1 MSSKSNS
8 DTLRDR
14 LHHAVGRL
22 VHPESGVSLTEG
34 GYIAGLECGDGK
46 IRIVLQFRGGRDPF
60 ASSLVRKVREA
71 AAAAAPQCEIEVEI
85 AAAQQQ
91 QQQQQQQAP
100 TPEGDK
106 FIKNIIAVAS
116 GKGGVGKSTV
126 TANLAVTL
134 AAAGFRTGVLDAD
147 IYGPSQPRMFGC
159 EGYAPEVEV
168 ENGVEYMVPAEAWGV
183 KVMSIG
189 FFVGPKDALLWRGP
203 MATSALRQL
212 IHQTRWGELDYLL
225 IDLPPGTGD
234 VHLSII
240 TELKIDAAVIVS
252 TPQQVAVADVARGVA
267 MFRNPSVNVPV
278 LGVVENMSWF
288 TPAELPGSRYY
299 IFGRGGAARYA
310 AENGLE
316 LLGQIPL
323 IQAVAECADNGCPIA
338 SSDEEVAKH
347 YRAAAEAI
355 VEKCVKNG

>member
-1 MSSKSNS
+1 MEQKISEA
-8 DTLRDR
+8 LR
-14 LHHAVGRL
+14 AI
-22 VHPESGVSLTEG
+22 VHPETGENLIDG
-34 GYIAGLECGDGK
+34 GYVGSIAVDGGAVSILLK
-46 IRIVLQFRGGRDPF
+46 FKKARDPF
-60 ASSLVRKVREA
+60 AARLQRSIEA
-71 AAAAAPQCEIEVEI
+71 AVKQLAPDAEVNITVAEHKP
-85 AAAQQQ
+85 AQQKPAQ
-91 QQQQQQQAP
+91 QK
-100 TPEGDK
+100 PEQKSFAGG
-106 FIKNIIAVAS
+106 IGHVVAVAS

-126 TANLAVTL
+126 AANLAVAL
-134 AAAGFRTGVLDAD
+134 RDKGFRVGLLDAD
-147 IYGPSQPRMFGC
+147 IYGPSQPKMFGC
-159 EGYAPEVEV
+159 EDAAPMAERVDGTDAILPVEV
-168 ENGVEYMVPAEAWGV
+168 QGI
-183 KVMSIG
+183 KLMSIG
-189 FFVGPKDALLWRGP
+189 FFVQPDDAMLWRGP

-212 IHQTRWGELDYLL
+212 VHQTLWGELDFLL

>member
-14 LHHAVGRL
+14 LQHDLGRI

-71 AAAAAPQCEIEVEI
+71 AVAAAPHCEIEVEI

-91 QQQQQQQAP
+91 QKQAAAP

-234 VHLSII
+234 IHLSLIS
-240 TELKIDAAVIVS
+240 ELRLDGAVIVS
-252 TPQQVAVADVARGVA
+252 TPQQIAVADVVRGVE
-267 MFRNPSVNVPV
+267 MFRNERVAVPV
-278 LGVVENMSWF
+278 TGIIENMSWF
-288 TPAELPGSRYY
+288 TPAELPENRYY
-299 IFGRGGAARYA
+299 IFGQGGARAYA
-310 AENGLE
+310 AECGVPF
-316 LLGQIPL
+316 LGEIPIIL
-323 IQAVAECADNGCPIA
+323 SVGEGAEKGHP
-338 SSDEEVAKH
+338 
-347 YRAAAEAI
+347 AAAENVDIARYYEQTAREI
-355 VEKCVKNG
+355 VKNTASNG